1 MLEATEQYVVE
12 RLFAEL
18 DKPGFLD
25 ALVADQHASRRSEII
40 DALSGV
46 DAQRRELA
54 ELWGTPGG
62 LTTAEWQGGR
72 AALADTERQAR
83 AALAAKP
90 PAPAAAGIPRA
101 PGASPVL
108 ELAGPRDLIRLVR
121 GRATR

>member
-62 LTTAEWQGGR
+62 LTTAEWQG
-72 AALADTERQAR
+72 AR
-83 AALAAKP
+83 AAPALTGRALSAGTGAKALP
-90 PAPAAAGIPRA
+90 PAVLGIAPAAGALA
-101 PGASPVL
+101 VPG
-108 ELAGPRDLIRLVR
+108 LAG
-121 GRATR
+121 